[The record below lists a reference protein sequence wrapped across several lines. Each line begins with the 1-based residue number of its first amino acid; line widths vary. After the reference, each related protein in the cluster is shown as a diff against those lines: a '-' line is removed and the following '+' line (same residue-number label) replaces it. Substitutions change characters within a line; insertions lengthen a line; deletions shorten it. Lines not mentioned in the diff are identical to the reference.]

1 MRKLTLLIVAGL
13 LFAGCAGNKPQ
24 VVSQPQVQ
32 AQAPKNDS
40 DIPDFV
46 LNPPQDAGVIYG
58 TGIAE
63 QQSAQ
68 LAKETADLR
77 ARKEIA
83 AVLSQK
89 ISTMLKDFLGQAG
102 LGTDAEVT
110 ELSQSVTRAITTM
123 DLVGVTIVKRA
134 YIKGKMY
141 SLAKYP
147 LDDSAR
153 KMVTDAVTKSLSSKQ
168 ALLSQFRAK
177 QGFEELDKELDKQQA
192 QDNSQQ
198 Q

>member
-1 MRKLTLLIVAGL
+1 MRRVIVFVVAGFL
-13 LFAGCAGNKPQ
+13 LSGCGGGKTQGPGAGNT
-24 VVSQPQVQ
+24 
-32 AQAPKNDS
+32 S
-40 DIPDFV
+40 DMPDFV
-46 LNPPQDAGVIYG
+46 LNPPKQTGVIFG

-89 ISTMLKDFLGQAG
+89 VSTMLKDYLGQAG
-102 LGTDAEVT
+102 IGTNAEVT
-110 ELSQSVTRAITTM
+110 ELSQSVTRAIS
-123 DLVGVTIVKRA
+123 DVELVGVTIEKRE
-134 YIKGKMY
+134 YINGKMY

-147 LDDSAR
+147 LDDSM
-153 KMVTDAVTKSLSSKQ
+153 KKLVTDAVNKSLSSKE

-177 QGFEELDKELDKQQA
+177 QGFEELDKQLDKMKAAEQ
-192 QDNSQQ
+192 
-198 Q
+198 

>member
-1 MRKLTLLIVAGL
+1 MRRLTLLIVAGL
-13 LFAGCAGNKPQ
+13 LLAGCAGTKPH
-24 VVSQPQVQ
+24 V

-46 LNPPQDAGVIYG
+46 LNPPVEAGFLFG

-83 AVLSQK
+83 TILSQK
-89 ISTMLKDFLGQAG
+89 ISSMLKDFLGQAG

-110 ELSQSVTRAITTM
+110 ELSQSVTKAITSI
-123 DLVGVTIVKRA
+123 DLVGVTVVRRD

-153 KMVTDAVTKSLSSKQ
+153 KLIADAVTKSLSSKE

-177 QGFEELDKELDKQQA
+177 QGFEELDKELDKMKSDEQ
-192 QDNSQQ
+192 
-198 Q
+198 

>member
-1 MRKLTLLIVAGL
+1 MRRIIMLIVAGL
-13 LFAGCAGNKPQ
+13 LVAGCAGTKTQ
-24 VVSQPQVQ
+24 VP
-32 AQAPKNDS
+32 PPPRNDS

-46 LNPPQDAGVIYG
+46 LNPPKEAGILFG

-83 AVLSQK
+83 TVLSQK
-89 ISTMLKDFLGQAG
+89 VSSMMKDYLGQAG
-102 LGTDAEVT
+102 LGSDAEVT
-110 ELSQSVTRAITTM
+110 ELAQSVTRAISNI
-123 DLVGVTIVKRA
+123 DLVGATIEQRE
-134 YIKGKMY
+134 YIQGKMY

-147 LDDSAR
+147 LDAAAR
-153 KMVTDAVTKSLSSKQ
+153 KQITDAVTQSFSSKQ

-177 QGFEELDKELDKQQA
+177 QGFEELDRELDKIKAEGEQ
-192 QDNSQQ
+192 
-198 Q
+198 

>member
-13 LFAGCAGNKPQ
+13 LVAGCAGPKPQ
-24 VVSQPQVQ
+24 VAQAPAEVQ
-32 AQAPKNDS
+32 AQKNDS
-40 DIPDFV
+40 EIPDFV
-46 LNPPQDAGVIYG
+46 LNPPQEAGVLYG

-83 AVLSQK
+83 TILGQK

-102 LGTDAEVT
+102 LGTQAEVT
-110 ELSQSVTRAITTM
+110 ELSQSVTRAITNTE
-123 DLVGVTIVKRA
+123 LVGVTITKRA

-153 KMVTDAVTKSLSSKQ
+153 KLITDAVSNTLSSKQ

-177 QGFEELDKELDKQQA
+177 QGFEELDKELDKMKTDEQQ
-192 QDNSQQ
+192 
-198 Q
+198 

>member
-1 MRKLTLLIVAGL
+1 MRRITLLIVAGL
-13 LFAGCAGNKPQ
+13 LFAGCAGTKPQ
-24 VVSQPQVQ
+24 V

-46 LNPPQDAGVIYG
+46 LNPPLEAGFLFG

-83 AVLSQK
+83 TILSQK
-89 ISTMLKDFLGQAG
+89 ISSMLKDFLGQAG

-110 ELSQSVTRAITTM
+110 ELSQSVTRAITTTE
-123 DLVGVTIVKRA
+123 LVGVTVVKRA

-147 LDDSAR
+147 LDDAAR
-153 KMVTDAVTKSLSSKQ
+153 KLITNAVTSSLTSKA

-177 QGFEELDKELDKQQA
+177 QGFEELDKELDKMKAGDESQA
-192 QDNSQQ
+192 Q
-198 Q
+198 